1 MKAADMQ
8 TKVATVTVTWLD
20 ETVDVGYFPG
30 VMTPNRA
37 AELAAVARDQDTATA
52 EATRDGGLSMLAL
65 LLEPV
70 LAWWDVLDEEDN
82 RMPTTAAVMGTLPL
96 GFLTRVQ
103 ATIQEAMK
111 PEGSKG

>member
-1 MKAADMQ
+1 MK
-8 TKVATVTVTWLD
+8 TKVATVTVKWLD

-30 VMTPNRA
+30 AMTPNRA
-37 AELAAVARDQDTATA
+37 AELAAVAKNA
-52 EATRDGGLSMLAL
+52 EAAKAEAIQDGGLGMLAL

-70 LAWWDVLDEEDN
+70 LAWWDVLDGKDE
-82 RMPTTAAVMGTLPL
+82 RLPTTAEVMGTLPL